1 MRSIW
6 ELNELME
13 SLRSLLKNMER
24 GAMDRPDRFNNT
36 EKPKQKEDPKETRK
50 SEELKKVKNLDGKER
65 PQPKK
70 PEEKSDP
77 YDHNHSKKPDLN
89 CETKK
94 PAVNEEPEVTLPPAP
109 ELEKPFFGIK
119 GDVTYWGFSQRG
131 NSHIKKNVPC
141 QDRCRVDFS
150 EGRYSLL
157 IAAIADGVGSCALSH
172 YGADIATKAAVSY
185 LKTKISQYTDDTME
199 DKWIGDSLREAMQYA
214 LDSVAK
220 AAEEMKQ
227 LEYSFQSTLTIAIYD
242 EAGLNLYVGHA
253 GDDGLVALNNEGKIA
268 MVTSRLK
275 GEEISSVYP
284 LQAGPAYWQV
294 LKASNVNAFIMAT
307 DGVLDSFVRP
317 ENEDNRIYYPL
328 IQPALEVSQSDIGVV
343 ERTMKFY
350 YNFMEG
356 EDYRVSVTDDLTI
369 VVVRNQPLI
378 NKNNVPKFSVV
389 EWGLKS
395 KEYREKVQK
404 ALYPDLTEKDSDQ
417 PEKPERT
424 QTQSDQLEKP
434 EEPQTQPD
442 QIEKPEEPQTQPD
455 QIEKPEE
462 PQTQP
467 DQSEKPEEAQ
477 TQPDQPEKPEEAQ
490 TQVDQPEKPEEVQA
504 QVDQP
509 EKPEEARTQVDQTEK
524 LEEAQMKPS
533 QPVNSS
539 QSEPGLKVIPPIRN
553 HGEKDR
559 YHKEKEDTSE
569 SGKTGRRLFV
579 KRIRNKRNDEGGR

>member
-395 KEYREKVQK
+395 KEYRDKVQK
-404 ALYPDLTEKDSDQ
+404 ALYPDLMEKELNQSEKPKESDQ
-417 PEKPERT
+417 PEK
-424 QTQSDQLEKP
+424 L
-434 EEPQTQPD
+434 EEPQP
-442 QIEKPEEPQTQPD
+442 
-455 QIEKPEE
+455 
-462 PQTQP
+462 
-467 DQSEKPEEAQ
+467 
-477 TQPDQPEKPEEAQ
+477 
-490 TQVDQPEKPEEVQA
+490 QVDQPEKPEEP
-504 QVDQP
+504 QP
-509 EKPEEARTQVDQTEK
+509 
-524 LEEAQMKPS
+524 
-533 QPVNSS
+533 

-569 SGKTGRRLFV
+569 SGKTGRRWFV
-579 KRIRNKRNDEGGR
+579 KYVKSKRNDEGGR